1 MPVCKSCKEEWTWG
15 ETMKKSF
22 TLAAGITCPHCEKK
36 QYLTASSRK
45 KSSLSIFLIPL
56 VMLISLLFDNSS
68 PLFLFFLIGIGA
80 LVMSIQPFIM
90 ELSNEEEQLW

>member
-1 MPVCKSCKEEWTWG
+1 MPVCKNCKEEWTWG

-22 TLAAGITCPHCEKK
+22 TLATGITCPYCDRK

-56 VMLISLLFDNSS
+56 VMFISLLFDNSS
-68 PLFLFFLIGIGA
+68 PLFLFFLIAIAA
-80 LVMSIQPFIM
+80 LVMSLQPFIM
-90 ELSNEEEQLW
+90 ELSNEEEPLW